1 MQQELLKSILGTFIR
16 TVLTS
21 TGAWLVARQYIT
33 QTDYD
38 ALTVGIVALLA
49 TLAWS
54 VYQKIQAN
62 RYVKAALSLPS
73 NATLEDIKAEAKTPN
88 PGSFVKVLIP
98 FALVLSAVTSQVGC
112 FKVKDPV
119 AKPAVYSA
127 QSAAALAGVQD
138 VLIILNDAGIVKDR
152 RVFAQHD
159 KITTGMEVFYAR
171 IQANGYDRKSAITAI
186 QQVLNDVEVFQRDV
200 SVISDPNAKAKLS
213 QIFFTLQ
220 FTLNSVKAVVEATQE
235 PDPNEVIIART
246 RFLETAQAPWWNSVV
261 LVAQETAIRMIAQ
274 SRMTREQA
282 WGDTAAIVATIHQ
295 KNAAKMLSA

>member
-1 MQQELLKSILGTFIR
+1 M
-16 TVLTS
+16 
-21 TGAWLVARQYIT
+21 
-33 QTDYD
+33 
-38 ALTVGIVALLA
+38 
-49 TLAWS
+49 
-54 VYQKIQAN
+54 
-62 RYVKAALSLPS
+62 
-73 NATLEDIKAEAKTPN
+73 
-88 PGSFVKVLIP
+88 
-98 FALVLSAVTSQVGC
+98 
-112 FKVKDPV
+112 
-119 AKPAVYSA
+119 
-127 QSAAALAGVQD
+127 
-138 VLIILNDAGIVKDR
+138 
-152 RVFAQHD
+152 
-159 KITTGMEVFYAR
+159 
-171 IQANGYDRKSAITAI
+171 
-186 QQVLNDVEVFQRDV
+186 EVFQRDV

>member
-38 ALTVGIVALLA
+38 ALIVGIVALLA

-171 IQANGYDRKSAITAI
+171 IQADGYDRKNALTAI

-200 SVISDPNAKAKLS
+200 SVISDPNAKAKLT

-235 PDPNEVIIART
+235 PNPNSVLSART
-246 RFLETAQAPWWNSVV
+246 RFLEPTQAPWWNGVV

-274 SRMTREQA
+274 SRMTKEQA